1 MINFLAKIKQIQRLN
16 EQELKYKIGYTASWH
31 YKYRDSAY
39 IYICG
44 FPKEVTEGDLVI
56 VFSQYGEVVDCRIVR
71 DKKTGKSKGFGYI
84 CYEDQ
89 RSTILAVDNL
99 NGIKI
104 GGNSILVDHVEEYKL
119 PKEFEESDD
128 DDDENE
134 EKDGINYEKNIKYLE
149 EYDNEKN
156 EQFINKKRE
165 YKLTGPD
172 GKGWG
177 KDRVLSKEDI
187 SMFENLKKEEI
198 RNENKIRKKVVDQ
211 NCILELNEEFD
222 NEEKPLWEK
231 RFVEMVQKEKDRL
244 NKKYDKKFINYKED

>member
-1 MINFLAKIKQIQRLN
+1 MLNLLSKIKQIQRLN
-16 EQELKYKIGYTASWH
+16 EEELNFNISGTASWH
-31 YKYRDSAY
+31 YKYRDSSY
-39 IYICG
+39 IFICG

-56 VFSQYGEVVDCRIVR
+56 VFSQYGEIIDCRIVR

-104 GGNSILVDHVEEYKL
+104 GGKFILVDHVEEYRL
-119 PKEFEESDD
+119 PKEFEQSDD
-128 DDDENE
+128 EIDNYDEN
-134 EKDGINYEKNIKYLE
+134 KKYDKSE
-149 EYDNEKN
+149 
-156 EQFINKKRE
+156 NKEKRE

-177 KDRVLSKEDI
+177 KDRVLSKEDEI
-187 SMFENLKKEEI
+187 MFDNIRKEEI
-198 RNENKIRKKVVDQ
+198 RNENKIKKNAVNQ

-231 RFVEMVQKEKDRL
+231 KFVEIVEKEKERL
-244 NKKYDKKFINYKED
+244 NKKYDKKKNQELIKEDD

>member
-1 MINFLAKIKQIQRLN
+1 MMNLLSKIKQIQRLN

-39 IYICG
+39 IYIGG
-44 FPKEVTEGDLVI
+44 FPKEITEGDLVI
-56 VFSQYGEVVDCRIVR
+56 VFSQYGEIVDCRIVR

-104 GGNSILVDHVEEYKL
+104 GGNIILVDHIEEYRV
-119 PKEFEESDD
+119 PDEFETSDEEGNKINNINEID
-128 DDDENE
+128 D
-134 EKDGINYEKNIKYLE
+134 KKEKN
-149 EYDNEKN
+149 
-156 EQFINKKRE
+156 NKKKKE

-177 KDRVLSKEDI
+177 KDRILSEEDI
-187 SMFENLKKEEI
+187 LMFENMRKEEI
-198 RNENKIRKKVVDQ
+198 RNENKTKKRIVDP

-222 NEEKPLWEK
+222 VEEKPLWEK
-231 RFVEMVQKEKDRL
+231 RFVEIVQKEKDRL
-244 NKKYDKKFINYKED
+244 NKKYDKRPNV

>member
-1 MINFLAKIKQIQRLN
+1 MLNTISKIKQIQRLN
-16 EQELKYKIGYTASWH
+16 EEELNFNITGSASWH
-31 YKYRDSAY
+31 HKYRDSSY
-39 IYICG
+39 IYISG
-44 FPKEVTEGDLVI
+44 FPYEVTEGDLVI
-56 VFSQYGEVVDCRIVR
+56 VFSQYGEIVDCRIVR

-104 GGNSILVDHVEEYKL
+104 GGKFILVDHVEEYKL
-119 PKEFEESDD
+119 PKKFEQSDD
-128 DDDENE
+128 E
-134 EKDGINYEKNIKYLE
+134 EKNYENK
-149 EYDNEKN
+149 YDNKSDISKN
-156 EQFINKKRE
+156 KNKKRE

-177 KDRVLSKEDI
+177 EDRILSEEDKKL
-187 SMFENLKKEEI
+187 FEEMRKEEI
-198 RNENKIRKKVVDQ
+198 RNENKIRKNIVDS

-231 RFVEMVQKEKDRL
+231 KFVEMVEKEKERL
-244 NKKYDKKFINYKED
+244 NKKYDKKKNQEFIKEGI

>member
-1 MINFLAKIKQIQRLN
+1 MLNTISKIKQIQRLN
-16 EQELKYKIGYTASWH
+16 EELNFNITGSASWH
-31 YKYRDSAY
+31 YKYRDSSY
-39 IYICG
+39 IYISG
-44 FPKEVTEGDLVI
+44 FPYEVTEGDLVI
-56 VFSQYGEVVDCRIVR
+56 VFSQYGEIVDCRIVR

-104 GGNSILVDHVEEYKL
+104 GGKFILVDHVEEYKL
-119 PKEFEESDD
+119 PKNFEQSDD
-128 DDDENE
+128 E
-134 EKDGINYEKNIKYLE
+134 EKNYENK
-149 EYDNEKN
+149 YDNKSDISKN
-156 EQFINKKRE
+156 KNKKRE

-177 KDRVLSKEDI
+177 EDRILTEEDKKL
-187 SMFENLKKEEI
+187 FEEMRKEEI
-198 RNENKIRKKVVDQ
+198 RNENKIRKNIVDS

-231 RFVEMVQKEKDRL
+231 KFVEMVEKEKERL
-244 NKKYDKKFINYKED
+244 NKKYDKKKNQEVIKEDI

>member
-1 MINFLAKIKQIQRLN
+1 MMNFLSKIKQIQKLN

-39 IYICG
+39 IFICG

-56 VFSQYGEVVDCRIVR
+56 VFSQYGEIIDCRIVR

-104 GGNSILVDHVEEYKL
+104 GGKFILVDHVEEYRL
-119 PKEFEESDD
+119 PKEFEQSDD
-128 DDDENE
+128 EIDNYDEN
-134 EKDGINYEKNIKYLE
+134 KKYDKSE
-149 EYDNEKN
+149 
-156 EQFINKKRE
+156 NKEKRE

-177 KDRVLSKEDI
+177 KDRVLSKEDEI
-187 SMFENLKKEEI
+187 MFDNIRKEEI
-198 RNENKIRKKVVDQ
+198 RNENKIKKNVVNQ

-231 RFVEMVQKEKDRL
+231 KFVEIVEKEKERL
-244 NKKYDKKFINYKED
+244 NKKYDKKKNQEYIKEDD

>member
-1 MINFLAKIKQIQRLN
+1 MLNLLSKIKQIQRLN
-16 EQELKYKIGYTASWH
+16 EEELNFNISGTASWH
-31 YKYRDSAY
+31 YKYRDSSY
-39 IYICG
+39 IFICG

-56 VFSQYGEVVDCRIVR
+56 VFSQYGEIIDCRIVR

-104 GGNSILVDHVEEYKL
+104 GGKFILVDHVEEYRL
-119 PKEFEESDD
+119 PKEFEQSDD
-128 DDDENE
+128 EIDNYDEN
-134 EKDGINYEKNIKYLE
+134 KKYDKSE
-149 EYDNEKN
+149 
-156 EQFINKKRE
+156 NKEKRE

-177 KDRVLSKEDI
+177 KDRVLSKEDEI
-187 SMFENLKKEEI
+187 MFENIREEEI
-198 RNENKIRKKVVDQ
+198 RNENKIKKNVVNQ

-231 RFVEMVQKEKDRL
+231 KFVEIVEKEKERL
-244 NKKYDKKFINYKED
+244 NKKYDKKKNQEYIKEDD

>member
-1 MINFLAKIKQIQRLN
+1 MMNVLSKIKQIQRLN

-39 IYICG
+39 IYIGG
-44 FPKEVTEGDLVI
+44 FPKEITEGDLVI
-56 VFSQYGEVVDCRIVR
+56 VFSQYGEIVDCRIVR

-104 GGNSILVDHVEEYKL
+104 GGNIILVDHIEEYRV
-119 PKEFEESDD
+119 PDEFETSDEEGNKINNINEID
-128 DDDENE
+128 D
-134 EKDGINYEKNIKYLE
+134 KKEKN
-149 EYDNEKN
+149 
-156 EQFINKKRE
+156 NKKKKE

-177 KDRVLSKEDI
+177 EDRILSEEDI
-187 SMFENLKKEEI
+187 LMFENMRKEEI
-198 RNENKIRKKVVDQ
+198 RNENKTKKRIVDP

-222 NEEKPLWEK
+222 VEEKPLWEK
-231 RFVEMVQKEKDRL
+231 RFVEIVQKEKDRL
-244 NKKYDKKFINYKED
+244 NKKYDKRPNV

>member
-1 MINFLAKIKQIQRLN
+1 MMNFLSKIKQIQRLN
-16 EQELKYKIGYTASWH
+16 EQELNYKISYSASWH
-31 YKYRDSAY
+31 YKYRDSSY
-39 IYICG
+39 IYISG

-56 VFSQYGEVVDCRIVR
+56 VFSQYGEIVDCRIVR

-104 GGNSILVDHVEEYKL
+104 GGNIILVDHVEEYKL
-119 PKEFEESDD
+119 PKEFEESDSED
-128 DDDENE
+128 NDKNNRDNKSNYSNE
-134 EKDGINYEKNIKYLE
+134 ES
-149 EYDNEKN
+149 
-156 EQFINKKRE
+156 KKKE

-177 KDRVLSKEDI
+177 KDRILSEEDKL
-187 SMFENLKKEEI
+187 MFENIRKEEI
-198 RNENKIRKKVVDQ
+198 QNENKMRKRVVDQ

-231 RFVEMVQKEKDRL
+231 KFVEIVQKEKDRI
-244 NKKYDKKFINYKED
+244 NKKYNKKNQEFIKEDE

>member
-1 MINFLAKIKQIQRLN
+1 MLNTISKIKQIQRLN
-16 EQELKYKIGYTASWH
+16 EEELNFNISGSASWH
-31 YKYRDSAY
+31 FKYRDSSY
-39 IYICG
+39 IYISG
-44 FPKEVTEGDLVI
+44 FPSEVTEGDLVI
-56 VFSQYGEVVDCRIVR
+56 VFSQYGEIIDCRIVR

-104 GGNSILVDHVEEYKL
+104 GGKFILVDHVEEYKL
-119 PKEFEESDD
+119 PRKFELSDD
-128 DDDENE
+128 E
-134 EKDGINYEKNIKYLE
+134 EKNKEDK
-149 EYDNEKN
+149 YDNKSN
-156 EQFINKKRE
+156 NSKNKK

-177 KDRVLSKEDI
+177 EDRILTQEDKEL
-187 SMFENLKKEEI
+187 FEEMRKEEI
-198 RNENKIRKKVVDQ
+198 RNENKIRKNIVDS

-231 RFVEMVQKEKDRL
+231 KFVEMVQKEKDRL
-244 NKKYDKKFINYKED
+244 NKKYDKKKNQEFIKDDV

>member
-1 MINFLAKIKQIQRLN
+1 MLNTISKIKQIQRLN
-16 EQELKYKIGYTASWH
+16 EEELNFNISGSASWH
-31 YKYRDSAY
+31 YKYRDSSY
-39 IYICG
+39 IYISG
-44 FPKEVTEGDLVI
+44 FPPEVTEGDLVI
-56 VFSQYGEVVDCRIVR
+56 VFSQYGEIIDCRIVR

-104 GGNSILVDHVEEYKL
+104 GGKFILVDHVEEYKL
-119 PKEFEESDD
+119 PKKFELSDD
-128 DDDENE
+128 E
-134 EKDGINYEKNIKYLE
+134 EKNKEDK
-149 EYDNEKN
+149 YDNKSN
-156 EQFINKKRE
+156 NSKNKK

-177 KDRVLSKEDI
+177 EDRILTQEEKEL
-187 SMFENLKKEEI
+187 FEEMRKEEI
-198 RNENKIRKKVVDQ
+198 KNENKIRKNIVDS

-231 RFVEMVQKEKDRL
+231 KFVEMVQKEKDRL
-244 NKKYDKKFINYKED
+244 NKKYDKKKNQEFIKDDV

>member
-1 MINFLAKIKQIQRLN
+1 MLNLLSKIKQIQRLN
-16 EQELKYKIGYTASWH
+16 EEELNFNISGTASWH
-31 YKYRDSAY
+31 YKYRDSSY
-39 IYICG
+39 IFICG

-56 VFSQYGEVVDCRIVR
+56 VFSQYGEIIDCRIVR

-104 GGNSILVDHVEEYKL
+104 GGKFILVDHVEEYRL
-119 PKEFEESDD
+119 PKEFEQSDD
-128 DDDENE
+128 EIDNYDEN
-134 EKDGINYEKNIKYLE
+134 KKYDKSE
-149 EYDNEKN
+149 
-156 EQFINKKRE
+156 NKEKRE

-177 KDRVLSKEDI
+177 KDRVLSKEDEI
-187 SMFENLKKEEI
+187 MFDNIRKEEI
-198 RNENKIRKKVVDQ
+198 RNENKIKKNVVNQ

-231 RFVEMVQKEKDRL
+231 KFVEIVEKEKERL
-244 NKKYDKKFINYKED
+244 NKKYDKKKNQEYIKEDD

>member
-1 MINFLAKIKQIQRLN
+1 MMNFLSKIKQIQRLN
-16 EQELKYKIGYTASWH
+16 EQELNYKISYSASWH
-31 YKYRDSAY
+31 YKYRDSSY
-39 IYICG
+39 IYISG

-56 VFSQYGEVVDCRIVR
+56 VFSQYGEIVDCRIVR

-104 GGNSILVDHVEEYKL
+104 GGNIILVDHVEEYKL
-119 PKEFEESDD
+119 PKEFEESDSED
-128 DDDENE
+128 NDKNNRDNKSNYSNE
-134 EKDGINYEKNIKYLE
+134 ES
-149 EYDNEKN
+149 
-156 EQFINKKRE
+156 KKKE

-177 KDRVLSKEDI
+177 KDRILSEEDKL
-187 SMFENLKKEEI
+187 MFENIRKEEI
-198 RNENKIRKKVVDQ
+198 QNENKMRKRVVDQ

-231 RFVEMVQKEKDRL
+231 RFIDIVNKEKDRL
-244 NKKYDKKFINYKED
+244 NKKYENKIK